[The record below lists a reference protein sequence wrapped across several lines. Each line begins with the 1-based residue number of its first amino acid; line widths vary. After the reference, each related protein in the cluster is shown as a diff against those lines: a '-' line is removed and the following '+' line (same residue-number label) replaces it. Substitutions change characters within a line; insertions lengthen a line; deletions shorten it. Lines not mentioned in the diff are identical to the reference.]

1 MSATHKTQR
10 RQRALTMEWQT
21 DVTLILFKTFREESL
36 LINLK
41 LIIVHLPQFVENS
54 SC

>member
-21 DVTLILFKTFREESL
+21 DVTLILFKTFREQSL
-36 LINLK
+36 LI
-41 LIIVHLPQFVENS
+41 
-54 SC
+54 